1 MDYGQDDDDDD
12 AFDENGVLKDGHS
25 YRVPMKMLD
34 SLQKEIHDHTAAFRK
49 VRIIDAPLHQP
60 GFVRTSRPVAERH
73 AIFDGYDVRVS
84 NAWKNP
90 PTSRKGVSGS
100 QAAESDR
107 QGSGRDAKD
116 AKQAAYAAYEAYIA
130 NAWRGAGR

>member
-1 MDYGQDDDDDD
+1 MNYDQDEED

-25 YRVPMKMLD
+25 YRVPMRMLD
-34 SLQKEIHDHTAAFRK
+34 SLQRAVHEHVAGRQK
-49 VRIIDAPLHQP
+49 VRIHDAPLHQP
-60 GFVRTSRPVAERH
+60 GFVRDARSVEERRK
-73 AIFDGYDVRVS
+73 IYDEYDGTVS